1 MEKYRR
7 SRTTLKITG
16 GGGVGR
22 REGKMAKKN
31 SKGKL
36 GLCMCVCDRNEK
48 RIAKNGKVRAHCLSV
63 SKVVKNALHDKSF

>member
-1 MEKYRR
+1 
-7 SRTTLKITG
+7 
-16 GGGVGR
+16 
-22 REGKMAKKN
+22 MAKKN